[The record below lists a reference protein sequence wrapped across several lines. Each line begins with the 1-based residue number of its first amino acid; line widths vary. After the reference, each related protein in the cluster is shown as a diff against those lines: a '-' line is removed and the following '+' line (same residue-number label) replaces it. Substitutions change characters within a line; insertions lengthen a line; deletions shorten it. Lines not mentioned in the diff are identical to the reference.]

1 MRNEFGT
8 FGDGEVS
15 CSACTSICCRANTAI
30 PLTEK
35 EAAQLTA
42 AGSEL
47 RLMDKSECEGNKP
60 GRGRAFYEHM
70 TDCGNLD
77 QETGLCGDYDNRPD
91 ACREFSVGE
100 FACEMMRM
108 RRGVTVE
115 LGMPAVRAEVSEV
128 V

>member
-8 FGDGEVS
+8 FGDGEVA
-15 CSACTSICCRANTAI
+15 CSACTSICCRGNTAI
-30 PLTEK
+30 PLTEA

-42 AGSEL
+42 AGSDL
-47 RLMDKSECEGNKP
+47 RRMDKREYERNNP
-60 GRGRAFYEHM
+60 GRGRVFFEQM

-77 QETGLCGDYDNRPD
+77 QETGLCSDYGNRPS
-91 ACREFSVGE
+91 ACREFAVGE
-100 FACEMMRM
+100 FACESMRI

-115 LGMPAVRAEVSEV
+115 LGIPAVRAEAAQV